1 MAEQTYDRRTQDVGN
16 LVALE
21 HVNVTVPDQE
31 LAALF
36 YVTGLGFTRDPYID
50 FGTANMWVNV
60 GCQQFHLPKRDA
72 QVLRGVI
79 GLVVPD
85 IDKLRSRMGKLQKR
99 YGDALAGTRFRCED
113 NEDGT
118 LSITCPWG
126 NRFLVRG
133 AADPEAGPGAI
144 PLGMVSVDFD
154 VAEGSAAGIARFYD
168 VVVGAPTSVIQV
180 DGAAAAHVQVG
191 RAQHLRFIERH
202 DPLPAYDGHHI
213 AVYLSNFSKPY
224 DALSQRGLVTMETN
238 EHEYR
243 FQDIVDIDSGAVLA
257 TVEHEVR
264 STFHPMYG
272 RELVNRNTSQNI
284 FAYQQGH
291 DAHVGLTHGGRG

>member
-1 MAEQTYDRRTQDVGN
+1 MAEQTYDRTTQDVGN

-50 FGTANMWVNV
+50 FGTANMWINV
-60 GCQQFHLPKRDA
+60 GSQQFHLPKREA

-85 IDKLRSRMGKLQKR
+85 LEQLHKRMARLQKR
-99 YGDALAGTRFRCED
+99 YGDQLAGTQFCWVAND
-113 NEDGT
+113 DGS

-126 NRFLVRG
+126 NRFRVHG
-133 AADPEAGPGAI
+133 AAQADTSSDL
-144 PLGMVSVDFD
+144 PLGMVAVDFD
-154 VAEGSAAGIARFYD
+154 VAAGSAAGIARFYAD
-168 VVVGAPTSVIQV
+168 VVGAPAEVIDL
-180 DGAAAAHVQVG
+180 DGTPSAHVRVG
-191 RAQHLRFIERH
+191 RSQRLRFTETTTA
-202 DPLPAYDGHHI
+202 LPPYDGHHI

-224 DALSQRGLVTMETN
+224 QALAARGLITMETN

-243 FQDIVDIDSGAVLA
+243 FQDIVDLDTGAVLA

-272 RELVNRNTSQNI
+272 RELINRNSTQNI

-291 DAHVGLTHGGRG
+291 DAYVGLTHGGRG